1 MNQED
6 GLTLNDEQKKAVKMC
21 SGPLLII
28 AGPGTG
34 KTFVIVEKIKYL
46 IQKKLAKPENIL
58 ALTFTEKSAR
68 EMEERVDRAMPYGY
82 FQMWISTF
90 HAFADQIL
98 KEEAGN
104 IGIPSEYKLMNEA
117 ESLLFFRNNLFL
129 FNFKYFR
136 PLGNPNKFVKSILQ
150 HFSRLK
156 DENISPNEYIAW
168 MKKFKKR
175 KNIEKEE
182 KEKYEE
188 LALVYKDYQKL
199 KIRKSVFDF
208 SDLVFYLVRLFKK
221 RPHILKKYR
230 QQFKYVLV
238 DEFQDTNI
246 AQYELLKLICP
257 NKKNPNLTVVGDDSQ
272 AIYKF
277 RGASVSNILS
287 FMKDYNKTKLI
298 TLKVNYRSN
307 QNILDHAYKLIKHNN
322 PDTLESKLNISKNL
336 ISKKEGN
343 KQAIYFM
350 PFESAEEEADFT
362 AIKIKKLAKTYKYS
376 DFAILVRANN
386 HSYPFTRSLIRHGIP
401 FQFLGPGML
410 FKKPEVKDLIAYLNI
425 LCNLEDSS
433 CLYKV
438 LLMDIFEIDIKDIS
452 MMLSFS
458 KKTSQSLFQ
467 AIEIYLSFH
476 DKSIYK
482 KEYEIFK
489 EYLPIISRISIEK
502 LTLIYKMII
511 KHLSLIKKETAG
523 QILYYFLEDTGLLQ
537 KLGTYKNE
545 KQEKVALN
553 ISMFFDKLKTYE
565 IEHQDSSV
573 FALVDYIDMS
583 MELGESP
590 TAAQIDAT
598 KSNAVNILTVHSS
611 KGLEFPVIFL
621 VNLIQGRFP
630 VYERK
635 LSIQIPNALIK
646 EILPQGNYHEQE
658 ERRLFY
664 VGLARAKDKVYLT
677 ASKYY
682 KEGKRA
688 RKISSFVFE
697 TLGKDIVEKKLFI
710 KKAEKSQL
718 SIFDY
723 KKAKEPIIKQIVKS
737 HSFSYSQLESYRI
750 CPLQYKYQYILKIP
764 ILPTSPS
771 SFGISIHKTLYM
783 FYKKYMENINITKK
797 SLIDF
802 YNKSWKPIGYT
813 SKLHKEKMKTQGKY
827 MLLNYYKTYHNKDIK
842 IIELE
847 KLFKIKISNDI
858 FITGKIDRVNKTT
871 KGGIEIIDYKT
882 GKEKSEKEIKK
893 DMQMSLYALA
903 ASNKGLF
910 NKKLDNITLTFY
922 FLNSNKKISLKRTE
936 KDIKKLK
943 QDINKIVSEIRKDE
957 FLPNVSPICD
967 FCPYHIICSAWR

>member
-1 MNQED
+1 MKQD
-6 GLTLNDEQKKAVKMC
+6 DDFILNDEQKKAVKMC
-21 SGPLLII
+21 RGPLLII

-68 EMEERVDRAMPYGY
+68 EMEERVDQAMPYGY

-104 IGIPSEYKLMNEA
+104 IGIPSSYKLMNEA

-168 MKKFKKR
+168 MKKFKK
-175 KNIEKEE
+175 KENIDKKE

-188 LALVYKDYQKL
+188 LALSYKQYQNL
-199 KIRKSVFDF
+199 KIKNGVFDF
-208 SDLVFYLVRLFKK
+208 SDLVFYLALLFKK
-221 RPHILKKYR
+221 RPHILKNYR
-230 QQFKYVLV
+230 QKFKYVLV

-246 AQYELLKLICP
+246 AQYNLLKLLCP
-257 NKKNPNLTVVGDDSQ
+257 NNKNPNLTVVGDDSQ

-307 QNILDHAYKLIKHNN
+307 QNILDSAYKLIKYNN

-336 ISKKEGN
+336 IAKKAGN
-343 KQAIYFM
+343 KQAVYFM
-350 PFESAEEEADFT
+350 PFENAEEEADFIAT
-362 AIKIKKLAKTYKYS
+362 KIKKLAKTYKYS
-376 DFAILVRANN
+376 DFAILVRANS

-401 FQFLGPGML
+401 FQYLGPGML
-410 FKKPEVKDLIAYLNI
+410 FKKPEVKELIAYLKV

-438 LLMDIFEIDIKDIS
+438 LLMDIFAIDIKDIS

-467 AIEIYLSFH
+467 AIEICLSFH
-476 DKSIYK
+476 DKNIYK
-482 KEYEIFK
+482 KEYEIYK
-489 EYLPIISRISIEK
+489 QYLPIISQTTIEK
-502 LTLIYKMII
+502 LTLIYKIII

-537 KLGTYKNE
+537 KLGVYENE
-545 KQEKVALN
+545 KQEKITLN
-553 ISMFFDKLKTYE
+553 ISSFFDKLKIYE
-565 IEHQDSSV
+565 TEHEDASV
-573 FALVDYIDMS
+573 FAFVEYIDMS

-598 KSNAVNILTVHSS
+598 KSNAVNILTVHSA

-635 LSIQIPNALIK
+635 VAIQIPDKLVK
-646 EILPQGNYHEQE
+646 EILPKGNYHEQE

-664 VGLARAKDKVYLT
+664 VGLARAKDKAYLT

-697 TLGKDIVEKKLFI
+697 TLGKDIIEKQLFI
-710 KKAEKSQL
+710 KKEKKSQL

-723 KKAKEPIIKQIVKS
+723 KKAKEPIVKEIVEF

-764 ILPTSPS
+764 TLPTSSS
-771 SFGISIHKTLYM
+771 SFGISIHKALYI
-783 FYKKYMENINITKK
+783 FYKKYMENNRVTKRDLIN
-797 SLIDF
+797 F
-802 YNKSWKPIGYT
+802 YNKSWKPIGYA
-813 SKLHKEKMKTQGKY
+813 SKLHKEQMKTQGKY
-827 MLLNYYKTYHNKDIK
+827 MLLKHYKTYHNKKIK

-858 FITGKIDRVNKTT
+858 FVTGKIDRVNKTE
-871 KGGIEIIDYKT
+871 KKGIEIVDYKT
-882 GKEKSEKEIKK
+882 GKEKKEKEIKK

-922 FLNSNKKISLKRTE
+922 FLNSNKKISLMKTE
-936 KDIKKLK
+936 NDIKKLK
-943 QDINKIVSEIRKDE
+943 HDIEKIVFEIRKNE
-957 FLPNVSPICD
+957 YIPNVSPICD
-967 FCPYHIICSAWR
+967 FCQYRIICSAWQ